1 MAAVARRVI
10 VWGTGN
16 VGRAALRAVLADPGL
31 ALAGVVVS
39 QAEKVGRDAG
49 ALCDRP
55 PTGVVARAGVA
66 AVLAAG
72 AGALYLAGRNQ
83 KDVTQGEQTASGAS
97 LAESV

>member
-39 QAEKVGRDAG
+39 QAEKVYAKAREIVTQLDAG
-49 ALCDRP
+49 TYSGP
-55 PTGVVARAGVA
+55 
-66 AVLAAG
+66 
-72 AGALYLAGRNQ
+72 
-83 KDVTQGEQTASGAS
+83 KSVT
-97 LAESV
+97 V